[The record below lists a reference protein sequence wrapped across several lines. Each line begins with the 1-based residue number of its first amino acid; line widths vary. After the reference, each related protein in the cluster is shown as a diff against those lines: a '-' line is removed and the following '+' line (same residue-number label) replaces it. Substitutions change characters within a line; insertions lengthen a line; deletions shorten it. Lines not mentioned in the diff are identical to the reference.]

1 MKTKD
6 VLLWM
11 SFYSY
16 FVLYIFISLVLAYTV
31 DSFHVL
37 PSIPSI
43 IFTLSPF
50 FFLTF
55 IAGIVYKFTRI
66 DDRKDRKRKLLG
78 FVKIGIAPL
87 LILFI
92 ILGINE
98 KNSKFDVERW
108 AKDEDKR
115 VLMIDNLLE
124 EHQLVGKTRNEI
136 VELLGKGE
144 IPEGSTHNEVRYYL
158 GASLHSFFPIDIE
171 TLLISFDEN
180 DKVVKY
186 DIQVG

>member
-1 MKTKD
+1 MKIKD
-6 VLLWM
+6 VLLWT

-31 DSFHVL
+31 SSFYVL

-43 IFTLSPF
+43 IYVLSPF
-50 FFLTF
+50 LFLAF
-55 IAGIVYKFTRI
+55 IAWIVYKFTGV
-66 DDRKDRKRKLLG
+66 DDRKDGKRKLLG

-98 KNSKFDVERW
+98 KNSRFDVERW
-108 AKDEDKR
+108 AKHEDKR
-115 VLMIDNLLE
+115 VLMVDHLLE
-124 EHQLVGKTRNEI
+124 EHQLVGKKRSEV

-144 IPEGSTHNEVRYYL
+144 APEGSTHNEVRYYL
-158 GASLHSFFPIDIE
+158 GASIDSFIPIDVE
-171 TLLISFDEN
+171 TLVISFDEN
-180 DKVVKY
+180 DKVIKHEVQKS
-186 DIQVG
+186 